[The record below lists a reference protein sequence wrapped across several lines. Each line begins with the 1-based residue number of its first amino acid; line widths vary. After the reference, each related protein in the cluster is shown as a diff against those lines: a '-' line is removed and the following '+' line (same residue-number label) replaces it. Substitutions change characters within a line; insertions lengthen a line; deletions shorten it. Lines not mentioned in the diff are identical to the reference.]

1 MKKFWNW
8 IRNSE
13 GGRTLRLEGPIDED
27 SVWGDEITPKA
38 FRAELEEDAGDITV
52 WICSPGGN
60 VFAAAEI
67 YTMLRE
73 YPGTVTV
80 KIDSIAASA
89 ASVVAMAG
97 DRVLMSPTGMLM
109 IHDPSTIAM
118 GNSEDMRKAIDVLN
132 EVKESIINAYMAK
145 TKLSHARIA
154 NFMSNETW
162 MNAKKAVE
170 LGFADGILFEDADS
184 DDDPD
189 EEEDT
194 DEDDDEKPLRMEAQ
208 LYSTRRMGQVILNRL
223 GVSDQVQ
230 QKPMDTSLEKTDKG
244 TLPQPI
250 IGMDGT
256 TEDGSVP
263 YLILQK
269 QLEYLR

>member
-8 IRNSE
+8 ICNSE
-13 GGRTLRLEGPIDED
+13 GERTLRLEGPIDED

-38 FRAELEEDAGDITV
+38 FRAELEEDTGDITV

-145 TKLSHARIA
+145 TGLSHARIA
-154 NFMSNETW
+154 NLMSNETW

-194 DEDDDEKPLRMEAQ
+194 GEDNDEEPLRIEAQ

-223 GVSDQVQ
+223 GVSDPIQ
-230 QKPMDTSLEKTDKG
+230 QKPADTPLEKPDG
-244 TLPQPI
+244 GVPPQPTI
-250 IGMDGT
+250 NMDGT

>member
-1 MKKFWNW
+1 
-8 IRNSE
+8 
-13 GGRTLRLEGPIDED
+13 
-27 SVWGDEITPKA
+27 
-38 FRAELEEDAGDITV
+38 
-52 WICSPGGN
+52 
-60 VFAAAEI
+60 
-67 YTMLRE
+67 
-73 YPGTVTV
+73 
-80 KIDSIAASA
+80 
-89 ASVVAMAG
+89 
-97 DRVLMSPTGMLM
+97 
-109 IHDPSTIAM
+109 M

-145 TKLSHARIA
+145 TGLSHARIA
-154 NFMSNETW
+154 NLMSNETW

-194 DEDDDEKPLRMEAQ
+194 GEDNDEEPLRMEAQ

-223 GVSDQVQ
+223 GVSDPIQ
-230 QKPMDTSLEKTDKG
+230 QKPADTSLE
-244 TLPQPI
+244 TLDGGVPSQPI

-269 QLEYLR
+269 QLECLR

>member
-8 IRNSE
+8 LRNSE
-13 GGRTLRLEGPIDED
+13 GERTLRLEGPIDED

-38 FRAELEEDAGDITV
+38 FRAELEEDTGDITV

-145 TKLSHARIA
+145 TELSHARIA
-154 NFMSNETW
+154 NLMSNETW

-184 DDDPD
+184 DDAPD
-189 EEEDT
+189 KEEDT
-194 DEDDDEKPLRMEAQ
+194 GEDNDEEPLRMEAQ

-223 GVSDQVQ
+223 GVSDQVP
-230 QKPMDTSLEKTDKG
+230 QKPMDTSPEKPDG
-244 TLPQPI
+244 GVLSQPI

-269 QLEYLR
+269 QLECLR

>member
-1 MKKFWNW
+1 
-8 IRNSE
+8 
-13 GGRTLRLEGPIDED
+13 
-27 SVWGDEITPKA
+27 
-38 FRAELEEDAGDITV
+38 
-52 WICSPGGN
+52 
-60 VFAAAEI
+60 
-67 YTMLRE
+67 
-73 YPGTVTV
+73 
-80 KIDSIAASA
+80 
-89 ASVVAMAG
+89 
-97 DRVLMSPTGMLM
+97 
-109 IHDPSTIAM
+109 M

-145 TKLSHARIA
+145 TGLSHARIA
-154 NFMSNETW
+154 NLMSNETW

-184 DDDPD
+184 DDGPD

-194 DEDDDEKPLRMEAQ
+194 GEDNDEKPLRMKAQ
-208 LYSTRRMGQVILNRL
+208 LYSTRRMGQVILNWL

-230 QKPMDTSLEKTDKG
+230 QKPVDTSPEKPDG
-244 TLPQPI
+244 GVPSQFI

-269 QLEYLR
+269 QLECLR

>member
-38 FRAELEEDAGDITV
+38 FRAELEEDTGDITV

>member
-8 IRNSE
+8 ICNSE
-13 GGRTLRLEGPIDED
+13 GERTLRLEGPIDED

-38 FRAELEEDAGDITV
+38 FRAELEEDTGDITV

-73 YPGTVTV
+73 YSGTVTV

-132 EVKESIINAYMAK
+132 EVKESIINAYTAK

-154 NFMSNETW
+154 NLMSNETW

-194 DEDDDEKPLRMEAQ
+194 GEDNDEEPLRMEAQ

-223 GVSDQVQ
+223 GVSDRVQ
-230 QKPMDTSLEKTDKG
+230 QKPMDTSLEKPDG
-244 TLPQPI
+244 GVHPQPT

-269 QLEYLR
+269 QLECLR

>member
-8 IRNSE
+8 LRNSE
-13 GGRTLRLEGPIDED
+13 GERTLRLEGPIDED

-38 FRAELEEDAGDITV
+38 FRAELEEDADDITV

-145 TKLSHARIA
+145 TELSHARIA
-154 NFMSNETW
+154 NLMSNETW

-184 DDDPD
+184 DDAPD
-189 EEEDT
+189 KEEDT
-194 DEDDDEKPLRMEAQ
+194 GEDNDEEPLRMEAQ

-230 QKPMDTSLEKTDKG
+230 QKPADISPEKTDG
-244 TLPQPI
+244 GVPSQPI

-269 QLEYLR
+269 QLECLR

>member
-13 GGRTLRLEGPIDED
+13 GERTLRLEGPIDED

-38 FRAELEEDAGDITV
+38 FRTELEEDAGDITV

-132 EVKESIINAYMAK
+132 EVKESIINAYTAK
-145 TKLSHARIA
+145 TGLSHARIA
-154 NFMSNETW
+154 NLMSNETW

-194 DEDDDEKPLRMEAQ
+194 GEDNDEEPLRMEAQ

-230 QKPMDTSLEKTDKG
+230 QKPVDTSPEKPDG
-244 TLPQPI
+244 GVPSQPI

-269 QLEYLR
+269 QLECLR

>member
-8 IRNSE
+8 LRNSE
-13 GGRTLRLEGPIDED
+13 GERTLRLEGPIDED

-38 FRAELEEDAGDITV
+38 FRAELEEDTGDITV

-145 TKLSHARIA
+145 TSLSHARIA

-194 DEDDDEKPLRMEAQ
+194 DEDNDEKPLRMEAQ
-208 LYSTRRMGQVILNRL
+208 LYSTRRMGQAILNRL